1 MSVNRR
7 FLGVAG
13 VTGLL
18 IAVVALF
25 ATLGGAASGPAVANA
40 ATENASAAQYAPTN
54 TGSPAISGTAQEG
67 STLTAS
73 NGSWT
78 SSSTVTYTYA
88 WQRCDANG
96 ANCAAISGATKSTYV
111 LVSDDIGK
119 TLRVAVGASNTD
131 GSSSATSAQTAVV
144 TAKTPAGPAGQVK
157 LPDGKTSVPV
167 TSLAPPY
174 RLVVGSVKFSPATI
188 TSRQPIQMQVQVT
201 EASTG
206 FVVSGALVYV
216 TAVPFGRITQPAE
229 VQTNQEGIATVSIQ
243 PTAKLPLQK
252 GYLLTMF
259 VRARKAGD
267 NVLAGI
273 SSRRLVSLRIT

>member
-1 MSVNRR
+1 MSLNRR

-13 VTGLL
+13 ITGLL
-18 IAVVALF
+18 VAVAVLF
-25 ATLGGAASGPAVANA
+25 ATIGGAASGTATANA
-40 ATENASAAQYAPTN
+40 ASANAAAAQYAPTN
-54 TGSPAISGTAQEG
+54 TGAPAISGTAQEG

-78 SSSTVTYTYA
+78 SSSTVAYTYA
-88 WQRCDANG
+88 WERCDANG
-96 ANCAAISGATKSTYV
+96 ANCAAISGATNPTYV
-111 LVSDDIGK
+111 LVAADIGK
-119 TLRVAVGASNTD
+119 TIRVAVTAANTD
-131 GSSSATSAQTAVV
+131 GKSSATSAQTAAV
-144 TAKTPAGPAGQVK
+144 TAKAPAGPAGQVK

-174 RLVVGSVKFSPATI
+174 RLVVSGVKFSPATI
-188 TSRQPIQMQVQVT
+188 TSRQPLQMQVQVT
-201 EASTG
+201 EATTG
-206 FVVSGALVYV
+206 FVVNGALVYV

-229 VQTNQEGIATVSIQ
+229 VQTNQEGVATLTIQ

-259 VRARKAGD
+259 VRARKAND

-273 SSRRLVSLRIT
+273 SSRRLVSLHIS

>member
-1 MSVNRR
+1 MSLNRR

-13 VTGLL
+13 ITGLL
-18 IAVVALF
+18 IAVVTLF
-25 ATLGGAASGPAVANA
+25 ATLGGAASGPAAANA
-40 ATENASAAQYAPTN
+40 ATVNASTAQYAPTN

-78 SSSTVTYTYA
+78 SSSTVTYAYA

-111 LVSDDIGK
+111 LASADIGK
-119 TLRVAVGASNTD
+119 TLRVTVTASNAD
-131 GSSSATSAQTAVV
+131 GSSSSTSAQTAAI
-144 TAKTPAGPAGQVK
+144 TAKAPAGPAGQVK
-157 LPDGKTSVPV
+157 LADGKTSVPV

-174 RLVVGSVKFSPATI
+174 RLVVAAVKFSPATI

-229 VQTNQEGIATVSIQ
+229 VQTNQEGIATIPIQ
-243 PTAKLPLQK
+243 PTARLPLQK

-267 NVLAGI
+267 NVLSGI
-273 SSRRLVSLRIT
+273 SSRRLVSLRIS